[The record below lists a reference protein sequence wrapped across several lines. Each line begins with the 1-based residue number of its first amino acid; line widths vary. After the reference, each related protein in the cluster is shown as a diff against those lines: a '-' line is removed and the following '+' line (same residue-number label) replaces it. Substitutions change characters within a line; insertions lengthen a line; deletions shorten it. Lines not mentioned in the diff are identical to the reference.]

1 MDTLNILN
9 IEEVIFNLASIVN
22 YYQLTHLSS
31 INKTYYSV
39 IQNIIK
45 EYSYTNIVK
54 DLNIKVIMSHY
65 KAPLSEPID
74 LDKFTYGKST
84 ILIYPNNII
93 IICNKDN
100 NIDDIMNEFNKQ
112 LIRKITECRLLIS
125 TIMFKIIVT
134 DDQYNKLVNIAK
146 KTFCNCKTIII
157 NQSKFKIFKNGK
169 VQTSVKERHQFLE
182 NYKSLIMLIRNI

>member
-9 IEEVIFNLASIVN
+9 IEEVIFTLASIVN
-22 YYQLTHLSS
+22 YNQLTHLSS
-31 INKTYYSV
+31 INKTYYY
-39 IQNIIK
+39 ITQNSIK
-45 EYSYTNIVK
+45 KYSYDHVIK
-54 DLNIKVIMSHY
+54 DLNINVVISHY

-84 ILIYPNNII
+84 IFIYPNNII
-93 IICNKDN
+93 IMCRDAH
-100 NIDDIMNEFNKQ
+100 IDHIMHEFNKQ
-112 LIRKITECRLLIS
+112 LIREITQWRFLMS
-125 TIMFKIIVT
+125 TVIFKIIIT
-134 DDQYNKLVNIAK
+134 DNQYHKLVNAAI

-169 VQTSVKERHQFLE
+169 VQTVIEDRHQFLE